1 MKRIILL
8 ALTMALMAIV
18 PARVEAQYLG
28 APEEMKGKLVVGGD
42 ADLGFAGSCFY
53 VGVSPQLGFRLTRNL
68 EIGVRLG
75 YDLEYYYGYY
85 GNSFYHYFSGATY
98 VNYEIFSGIYLH
110 VEDEELCS
118 LVSVVDASSIATRW
132 YNSVF
137 VGAGY
142 RQYFNDTWFSYYS
155 VLYNL
160 SWNNGFA
167 GGESPYASPL
177 VIRVG
182 FCKGIKWK

>member
-1 MKRIILL
+1 MKRIIRLTL
-8 ALTMALMAIV
+8 ALALMALV
-18 PARVEAQYLG
+18 PWQAQAQDFG
-28 APEEMKGKLVVGGD
+28 APEEMKWKFVVGGD

-98 VNYEIFSGIYLH
+98 VNYELFSGIYLH

-118 LVSVVDASSIATRW
+118 LVSVVDAGSPATQW
-132 YNSVF
+132 YNSLF

-142 RQYFNDTWFSYYS
+142 RQYFNETCFSYYS

-160 SWNNGFA
+160 SWNSGF
-167 GGESPYASPL
+167 GGSPYANPFI
-177 VIRVG
+177 VRVG
-182 FCKGIKWK
+182 ICKGLKWK